1 MNASIIGLFRFNQ
14 RERHRCRPSRALRAL
29 RALKGYG
36 VKRIVFIGVMVVL
49 GSRLFAFGDPPD
61 PPPRDVVY
69 QAILNGGK
77 PQLQYVNSIY
87 EKNEKGNTVVYL
99 SIPLSIRWSQ
109 VGSYYKAGGITPHQA
124 WFGYYVIEVYRIRG
138 SSSSVIKRYTVSPI
152 NRTNIDI
159 TFNDHERSQLQ
170 RGDYLQIG
178 IYSKYT
184 YKDNWDNYE
193 YPKSYTAFSQS
204 YKVDAWAP
212 APPADLRIDLGLSG
226 RPGSS
231 RGPGWYRNPA
241 DSSLYIKHMDHL
253 PLRWTNSG
261 GDGPHGSGVR
271 RHILDHYTAYS
282 SIPHLADFFSWMLTA
297 GWVPLNDD
305 QSIPPA
311 SQYHATGRFAPN
323 MGLPSGRYKLR
334 IRSEDNVNHTS
345 SWGPEAEV
353 ILDTESPDAVSRAS
367 ISHHYT
373 SGPNDTYD
381 LHFTWTPSAGDR
393 PAGSDDSGIYQYRF
407 VFYNEAGRHLRG
419 SDRFLGASSLRSSG
433 TDKVTAKIKA
443 DVAGTLGLG
452 RTYSVVVRTS
462 DNVGNV
468 SDSEPYRFTV
478 ALDPG
483 KGISVDS
490 DSMSISGNASSPDGY
505 SVPVNVSV
513 PIPRANSFTLYRDR
527 LDDNG
532 TAGGTGIGGSLEVN
546 YPVRNGITAGS
557 VITDSVPLSWA
568 HRRIRYRLTDSQGR
582 NILVSNTVRLPNIP
596 ANLGFRFKNGTDV
609 QFEFPGS
616 RETGSAASPPLRGA
630 GTLTD
635 TITVEPYSDSIV
647 RRGGSALDSEGDEV
661 TYEIQYRYNGSVLS
675 TGAVSALDSVNW
687 RSEIERHRG
696 AVEEGTLVID
706 SITVTESS
714 AGFRYSKVYE
724 AAEGRFD
731 MAIDFDSTG
740 PSSGGDSAF
749 EIFRGSDTGL
759 ERALSEERPTNEI
772 SVLVSNLTFSDQRS
786 GIVGYLFWSTE
797 GTRESTPPAPSEW
810 TEVEAPLLS
819 RDARFDLSGR
829 EGPVFL
835 NLQGAA
841 GWLDRKQRPISGNQ
855 VIRYDLSGPSANPPP
870 NGEPRRLHVAA
881 VDAAG
886 NSTTASVST
895 RLDTAAPQAPRGIRN
910 SSFQENPGIGGYSFS
925 LDWDDVPSAAEYG
938 IRVLSGDGAE
948 LASAGS
954 SVSAL
959 NDLALAHLGPD
970 TTLGIHLTARDA
982 AGNSSE
988 AVQYVVHTPPRPMR
1002 VISADITHLET
1013 GRKRIDL
1020 AFAGESSGR
1029 AAGRLT
1035 HADESLGFTWRDEEK
1050 TLSLAPVLP
1059 RSDVSVELFVVGR
1072 APRLLDARGVLIPG
1086 DWFAE
1091 PERTAISIG
1100 AVAAIDHDNRK
1111 LTLRGFPEDPR
1122 RLGITLLNAPP
1133 GAPEIISP
1141 LRAARGEDLV
1151 LNWNPSR
1158 DDDAD
1163 ELGYTVQMRLRGGTF
1178 RTLEFP
1184 NGGSRGT
1191 ETADTSLS
1199 LSEVTN
1205 GFTMTHGQRYE
1216 WNVITRDYIR
1226 HPVTGRVPASDVSSS
1241 IAAFTVDNIPP
1252 VLGFP
1257 EGSRELFTSDTSIE
1271 LRIEEDGSS
1280 LTEVDSQPVVTLS
1293 VDGGAVQT
1301 LTAAPDG
1308 TENGKALYRA
1318 VISLEE
1324 GEHRYRVTARDIA
1337 GGQGE
1342 HTQVLRRDITAPRLM
1357 NLEIDLPLTEGTFYS
1372 ASSSIGVNA
1381 RLQDDYSGVKE
1392 LKYGWSAGRT
1402 TPPGE
1407 FAVLPLSHGALP
1419 AGNSGEKTFSRLRLS
1434 FTGEERIPQ
1443 YLWVKAAD
1451 WAGNESES
1459 ASVSASPV
1467 YVDTEF
1473 PDVNV
1478 SWEGIESSSG
1488 RFFLRDASS
1497 LKSAVV
1503 IGGDAAGAERTELF
1517 SVLYGI
1523 EELGEDPGT
1532 PGILW
1537 FPGVQSLGDS
1547 GVFESGRSYRLG
1559 VKVSSIVGTRRVF
1572 HTSPFIFD
1580 DSPPRDITVK
1590 LSPGGTLAPGAPL
1603 IAAVTGIDGESG
1615 IAGYRIALG
1624 SSPGTAEISS
1634 AVDGNSG
1641 GQLDIAGGEDAQ
1653 LRFSVPSGFSGPV
1666 YITVRARDFAG
1677 NTAEISPGTPGFT
1690 IDPSIQSI
1698 AVRDSGQWFTDP
1710 EKLSARWEMIGG
1722 DAPARWSYRVLRD
1735 DSQIIDWSDTELG
1748 YAEVDVS
1755 QWALEGARYSWE
1767 VRGMFAG
1774 AALSAPGK
1782 SPGSVLDLTSPVVNT
1797 SDDSAVPS
1805 YSRSD
1810 SLRMNWDIT
1819 ERGSGLERVQLLI
1832 RRYEQGVLVPV
1843 GGWRTLGSGSGAL
1856 SGGNVPVSLPEG
1868 LDGHHLYL
1876 TLRAADRAGHL
1887 TEFTPRPVL
1896 IDDTPPP
1903 APAVADQGDF
1913 LNTRYAPDFHWL
1925 WGGGDTG
1932 SPVSYRW
1939 SLNSSPMPPDNAV
1952 WYADNGERI
1961 VSIGG
1966 DGVLDPPFETGALQQ
1981 GRSWYL
1987 AVKAEDAAG
1996 NESLGISN
2004 GIVMDGTAPLL
2015 AAVSILDNQGNR
2027 ARYTD
2032 SLSGLSALVNADDD
2046 LGTEAVRGYDFLTG
2060 ILTPSGNFQPDDESI
2075 TAAVNRTALTI
2086 SGRNPGEVLMLRGRA
2101 TNAAG
2106 LSAQGLSR
2114 GTLYEPGYPAI
2125 TRIGAMS
2132 SGARLVFDWQGTANG
2147 SPIRGYEA
2155 ALKSASGG
2163 TPEEADWID
2172 LGGARS
2178 TSYTSSHLPESSGG
2192 YRLYVR
2198 AVSESGRKS
2207 RGIEEEWGVS
2217 PVVFLDN
2224 KPPRITSFI
2233 HDRFTSHR
2241 LNFSVSAADSGG
2253 IAEYRY
2259 TLGTRDD
2266 AFAYTG
2272 GWRGEFSA
2280 AGLFTGNLS
2289 YSELSRALPRDGA
2302 SVILRVRA
2310 KDRSGNWSSI
2320 AASDL
2325 IIADQTPP
2333 STPVVM
2339 SGAWNTARDH
2349 VDGVDVS
2356 ARDEQSG
2363 IVAYRWTVL
2372 PGESCIDAVESED
2385 TVYAEA
2391 GQRLSF
2397 TLSDENLYGVNL
2409 EESSE
2414 YRAAFQVVNGSG
2426 LSSDVGCSEIFTVDS
2441 TPPRV
2446 IFTNIDSPAE
2456 SGTEEGIPRI
2466 VHNGGEL
2473 ELPYTISEGLES
2485 LSFDLLK
2492 PDGTS
2497 ERLSRDAP
2505 FGRGGVYRFDESDY
2519 GVYRISARPVDP
2531 AGNMGSGVR
2540 EVRVN
2545 APPVI
2550 RFPSIETASNR
2561 PLLLDMVQITD
2572 PEGDEPFTYRWSFGD
2587 SSPDSREAAPTH
2599 TYRHSAPGRSRST
2612 YRVTLRVRD
2621 AHGKEGSGSAVVNVV
2636 NTRSGVLHDD
2646 EYWSGEHFVDGPVI
2660 VPSGVTLTLRQG
2672 AVMKMAVSDGDTS
2685 AGITVN
2691 GRIIAEGSAF
2701 FVPARA
2707 SGEYWEGI
2715 RLNAGGS
2722 RLDGVTI
2729 RGARRGITVN
2739 KGLRFSIAD
2748 ADFESNLIG
2757 IHAYGSRLS
2766 ILRGTF
2772 IGNITYGIK
2781 EDADASVSIRE
2792 SRFRGNGAA
2801 YYHRSRTVMSI
2812 DELNAQNGSFGN
2824 TGEVQ

>member
-1 MNASIIGLFRFNQ
+1 MNTSIIGLFRFNQ

-29 RALKGYG
+29 KGYD

-138 SSSSVIKRYTVSPI
+138 NSSSVIKRYTVSPI

-212 APPADLRIDLGLSG
+212 APPTNLRIDLGLSG

-297 GWVPLNDD
+297 GWVPVNDG

-334 IRSEDNVNHTS
+334 IRSEDNVNHIS

-393 PAGSDDSGIYQYRF
+393 PAGSDGSGIYQYRF

-433 TDKVTAKIKA
+433 DDTVTTKIKA

-452 RTYSVVVRTS
+452 NTYSVVVRTS

-468 SDSEPYRFTV
+468 SGSEPYRFTV

-483 KGISVDS
+483 KGLSVDS

-513 PIPRANSFTLYRDR
+513 PIPRANSFRLYRDR
-527 LDDNG
+527 LDDKG
-532 TAGGTGIGGSLEVN
+532 TAGSTGIGGSLEVN
-546 YPVRNGITAGS
+546 YPVGNGIAAGS

-582 NILVSNTVRLPNIP
+582 NILVSNTVQLPNIP

-635 TITVEPYSDSIV
+635 TITVEPYSGSIV
-647 RRGGSALDSEGDEV
+647 RRGGRTLDSEGDEV
-661 TYEIQYRYNGSVLS
+661 TYEIQYRYNSSVLS

-731 MAIDFDSTG
+731 IAIDFDSTG

-786 GIVGYLFWSTE
+786 GIAGYLFWSTE

-841 GWLDRKQRPISGNQ
+841 GWFDRKQRPISGNQ

-1050 TLSLAPVLP
+1050 TLSLVPVLP

-1072 APRLLDARGVLIPG
+1072 TPRLLDARGVLIPG

-1151 LNWNPSR
+1151 LNWNPSQ

-1184 NGGSRGT
+1184 NGGSRDT

-1216 WNVITRDYIR
+1216 WKVITRDYIR
-1226 HPVTGRVPASDVSSS
+1226 HPVNGRVPASEVSSS

-1257 EGSRELFTSDTSIE
+1257 ESSRELFTSDTSIE

-1301 LTAAPDG
+1301 LTAVPEG

-1342 HTQVLRRDITAPRLM
+1342 HTQVLRRDVTAPRLM

-1419 AGNSGEKTFSRLRLS
+1419 AGDSSEKTFSRLRLS
-1434 FTGEERIPQ
+1434 FTGEERISQ

-1451 WAGNESES
+1451 WAGNESET

-1478 SWEGIESSSG
+1478 SWEGIENSSG

-1767 VRGMFAG
+1767 VRGVFAG

-1782 SPGSVLDLTSPVVNT
+1782 SPGAVLDLTSPVVNT

-1987 AVKAEDAAG
+1987 AVKAADAAG

-2163 TPEEADWID
+2163 TPQEADWID

-2217 PVVFLDN
+2217 PVVFLDTT
-2224 KPPRITSFI
+2224 PPRITSFI

-2339 SGAWNTARDH
+2339 SGAWNTARNH

-2409 EESSE
+2409 EESSG

-2505 FGRGGVYRFDESDY
+2505 FDRGGVYRFDESDY
-2519 GVYRISARPVDP
+2519 GVYRISARPVDA

-2660 VPSGVTLTLRQG
+2660 VPSGVTLTLRRG

-2701 FVPARA
+2701 FVPARD

-2722 RLDGVTI
+2722 RLNGVTI

-2739 KGLRFSIAD
+2739 RGLRFSIAD

-2812 DELNAQNGSFGN
+2812 DELNAQNGSSGN